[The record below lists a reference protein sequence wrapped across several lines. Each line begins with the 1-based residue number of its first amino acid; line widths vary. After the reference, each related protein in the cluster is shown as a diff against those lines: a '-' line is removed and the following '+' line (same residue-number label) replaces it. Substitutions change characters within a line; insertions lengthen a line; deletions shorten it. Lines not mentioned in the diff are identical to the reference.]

1 MDFEKEVLSGL
12 KIHRDGVISRGVFVR
27 LLAFCLLTAGSAQ
40 AMRPG
45 PAGSACLIGTGL
57 GGLPEYEENFEK
69 WADGIEEICRNLDH
83 AKVTRLDGRTLRKDR
98 FLSAFEEI
106 LQEQPDE
113 AWIFLIGHGS
123 HDGRDYKFNI
133 RGPDITGSELQK
145 FLEARGPGRTFVVA
159 ATSASGA
166 LLDSLGGSGQVVVTA
181 TRSASERQ
189 PPLFISFLIE
199 AAASPEA
206 DSDKDGRVS
215 LAEAFQFAERR
226 VAQWYEERGRI
237 RTEHAQMKDVSPER
251 ALASSAF
258 LSQPPEQAY
267 LNLEAQELARQRS
280 VLEREVEDLR
290 LRKSEYSEGEYFNL
304 LEKLLVE
311 ISELSERISQ
321 LEGPE

>member
-1 MDFEKEVLSGL
+1 MTILGDRVIFKGVL
-12 KIHRDGVISRGVFVR
+12 IW
-27 LLAFCLLTAGSAQ
+27 LLVVCPPAAGSAQ
-40 AMRPG
+40 AMQP
-45 PAGSACLIGTGL
+45 GSADSVCLIGTGL

-69 WADGIEEICRNLDH
+69 WADGIEEICRNQDH

-98 FLSAFEEI
+98 FLSAFGEI
-106 LQEQPDE
+106 IREQPE
-113 AWIFLIGHGS
+113 EVWIFLIGHGN

-133 RGPDITGSELQK
+133 RGPDITGRELQE
-145 FLEARGPGRTFVVA
+145 FLEARGSRKTFLIA

-166 LLDSLGGSGQVVVTA
+166 LLDSSGGSGQVVVTA
-181 TRSASERQ
+181 TRSAAERQ

-206 DSDKDGRVS
+206 DLNKDGRVS
-215 LAEAFQFAERR
+215 LAEAFQFADRR
-226 VAQWYEERGRI
+226 IAQWFEERGRI
-237 RTEHAQMKDVSPER
+237 RTEHAQLKDASPAN

-267 LNLEAQELARQRS
+267 RNLEAQELARQRS

-290 LRKSEYSEGEYFNL
+290 LRKGEYSEGEYFDL
-304 LEKLLVE
+304 LEKLMVE

-321 LEGPE
+321 LEASE